1 MDIKINLA
9 ANPGKIPGGFMPI
22 TSDSTRCDSSSN
34 IGLKSANDKKK
45 IIIQRM
51 SRKEINVNGMQ
62 LKKIRIPL
70 K

>member
-1 MDIKINLA
+1 MNLA
-9 ANPGKIPGGFMPI
+9 ANPTAKIPPNFIPI

-34 IGLKSANDKKK
+34 LGAFGGHDKKK
-45 IIIQRM
+45 IIIQKM
-51 SRKEINVNGMQ
+51 SKKEINVNGLQ